1 MKIIRRYKWWLSA
14 LLVLLAAYGGG
25 RLYLGGGRLYYKMT
39 DGFSLENISSSFGF
53 DDRWVTHPLSAEEKE
68 LVDTVLSQEFH
79 YLGKGCQSYVFE
91 SADGKYVIKFFKYQ
105 RYRQAEWVKQFD
117 FIPSVH
123 KHRMSR
129 TAHKQRKLEGVFK
142 SWVVAFNH
150 AKEETGL
157 IYVHLNKTEGL
168 GKRVTL
174 IDKMNR
180 RHAVDI
186 DQYEFLIQKKGIMLT
201 AHLDFLMREGRVE
214 EAKQFLDALVMQILG
229 EYRRGVADNDP
240 ALMQNTGVIDGAPA
254 HLDVGQFD
262 FAPKYAEKSIYEPE
276 IFQKFYKFR
285 RWLTKEHPALGKH
298 LDAVLLREFGGEFFR
313 IPPNP
318 RYVS

>member
-1 MKIIRRYKWWLSA
+1 MKIIRRYKWWLGA
-14 LLVLLAAYGGG
+14 LLVLLAAYGAS
-25 RLYLGGGRLYYKMT
+25 RLYYQLT
-39 DGFSLENISSSFGF
+39 DGFSLQNITSSFKH
-53 DDRWVTHPLSAEEKE
+53 DDRWVTHPLSADEKE
-68 LVDTVLSQEFH
+68 LVDAILSQDFH

-105 RYRQAEWVKQFD
+105 RYKQADWVKQFD

-123 KHRMSR
+123 KHRLSR
-129 TAHKQRKLEGVFK
+129 NAHKQRKLEGVFK

-168 GKRVTL
+168 GKKVTI

-180 RHAVDI
+180 KHPIDI
-186 DQYEFLIQKKGIMLT
+186 DQYEFLIQKKGVMLT
-201 AHLDFLMREGRVE
+201 SYLNSLIQEGKEDKAKDFL
-214 EAKQFLDALVMQILG
+214 DTLVRQILG
-229 EYRRGVADNDP
+229 EYQRGVADNDP
-240 ALMQNTGVIDGAPA
+240 ALMQNTGVIDDAPL

-276 IFQKFYKFR
+276 IYQKLYKFR
-285 RWLTKEHPALGKH
+285 RWLMAEHPSLGKH